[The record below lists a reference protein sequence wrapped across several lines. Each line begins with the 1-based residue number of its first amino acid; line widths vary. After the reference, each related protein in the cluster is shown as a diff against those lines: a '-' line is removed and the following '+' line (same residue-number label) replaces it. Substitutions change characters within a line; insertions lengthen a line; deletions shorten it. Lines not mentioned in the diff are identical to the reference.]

1 MPALKRLLTHSG
13 LEFWLPL
20 GLLGAAFW
28 LAGYGWTHHYLGV
41 AGRAIAPLVLATN
54 QSAQNE
60 GILSIRAVID
70 NEGQDLAAG
79 GDRRATRV
87 EVIVV
92 KPVPRTLDFYL
103 PLRSPPAIEAEMAQ
117 RLNVSPDT
125 IRRLIR
131 YENVR
136 P

>member
-1 MPALKRLLTHSG
+1 MPAFKRLLNRSG

-41 AGRAIAPLVLATN
+41 AGRTIAPLVLATN
-54 QSAQNE
+54 TAAQNE

-103 PLRSPPAIEAEMAQ
+103 PLRSPSAIEAEMAQ

-131 YENVR
+131 YETAR

>member
-1 MPALKRLLTHSG
+1 MPSLKHLLTRSG
-13 LEFWLPL
+13 LELWLPL
-20 GLLGAAFW
+20 GLLGIAFW

-41 AGRAIAPLVLATN
+41 AGRAIAPLVLAPN
-54 QSAQNE
+54 AAVQDE
-60 GILSIRAVID
+60 GILSISAVINGD
-70 NEGQDLAAG
+70 RARSVSG
-79 GDRRATRV
+79 GDRRITRV

-103 PLRSPPAIEAEMAQ
+103 PLQSPSAIEAEMAR
-117 RLNVSPDT
+117 RLKVSKDT

-131 YENVR
+131 YENVQ

>member
-1 MPALKRLLTHSG
+1 MPALKRLLIRSG

-54 QSAQNE
+54 AAAQDE
-60 GILSIRAVID
+60 GILSIRAVIAND
-70 NEGQDLAAG
+70 GQDAAAG
-79 GDRRATRV
+79 ADRRATRV

-103 PLRSPPAIEAEMAQ
+103 SLRSPSAIEAEMAQ
-117 RLNVSPDT
+117 RLNVSTDT
-125 IRRLIR
+125 VRRLIR

>member
-1 MPALKRLLTHSG
+1 
-13 LEFWLPL
+13 
-20 GLLGAAFW
+20 LGAAFW

-54 QSAQNE
+54 AAAQDE

-70 NEGQDLAAG
+70 NDGQDPAAG

-103 PLRSPPAIEAEMAQ
+103 PLQSPSAIEAEMAQ
-117 RLNVSPDT
+117 RLNVSTDT

>member
-1 MPALKRLLTHSG
+1 MTALNRLLTRSG

-20 GLLGAAFW
+20 GLLGGAFW

-41 AGRAIAPLVLATN
+41 TGRAIAPLVLATDGA
-54 QSAQNE
+54 AQNE

-70 NEGQDLAAG
+70 SEGQDLAAG
-79 GDRRATRV
+79 GERRATRV

-92 KPVPRTLDFYL
+92 EPVPRTLDFYL
-103 PLRSPPAIEAEMAQ
+103 PLQSPAAIEAEMAQ
-117 RLNVSPDT
+117 RLNVSTDT
-125 IRRLIR
+125 VRRLIR
-131 YENVR
+131 YETVR